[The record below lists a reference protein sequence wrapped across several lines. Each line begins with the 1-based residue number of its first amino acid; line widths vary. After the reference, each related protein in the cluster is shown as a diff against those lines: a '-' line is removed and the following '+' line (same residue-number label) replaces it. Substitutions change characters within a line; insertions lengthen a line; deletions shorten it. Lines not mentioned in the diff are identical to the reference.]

1 MSKKK
6 HKQWGKTYVN
16 HNQPLYKSEDFII
29 YFEHRMRKMVREEID
44 VLFSN
49 IFYNAPY

>member
-16 HNQPLYKSEDFII
+16 RNQPLYKSEEFLT
-29 YFEHRMRKMVREEID
+29 YFELRMRKMVREEIN